1 MTLKYKIKE
10 TVKREFD
17 QERKAESP
25 QNWLQNSFF
34 EECVKS
40 GKEVEV
46 FTVNGKKITGVIS
59 AYDNYSFFIETKDG
73 EFLIYKHG
81 VVYLKSGR

>member
-1 MTLKYKIKE
+1 MTLKYKIKDVMKSE
-10 TVKREFD
+10 IN
-17 QERKAESP
+17 QEKKAESP

-34 EECVKS
+34 EECVKR

-46 FTVNGKKITGVIS
+46 VTTDGKRIRGVIS
-59 AYDNYSFFIETKDG
+59 AYDNYSFLMETPNG

-81 VVYLKSGR
+81 VIYLKSGR

>member
-10 TVKREFD
+10 TVKREFG
-17 QERKAESP
+17 QERKTESP

-34 EECVKS
+34 EECVKN
-40 GKEVEV
+40 GKEVEILLM
-46 FTVNGKKITGVIS
+46 NGKRITGVIS
-59 AYDNYSFFIETKDG
+59 AYDNYSFFVEAPEG

-81 VVYLKSGR
+81 VVYLKGGR